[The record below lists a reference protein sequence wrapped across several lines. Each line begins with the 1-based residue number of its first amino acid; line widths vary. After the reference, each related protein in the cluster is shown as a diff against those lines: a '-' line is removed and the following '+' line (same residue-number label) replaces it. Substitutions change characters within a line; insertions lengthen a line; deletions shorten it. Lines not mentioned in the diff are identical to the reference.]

1 MPRVATAVAVCLAA
15 AGVAFS
21 PTGAQAMTL
30 ADVLVNAPDTTPFSF
45 ETLIAALSAAG
56 LVDTFADPTSGPFT
70 VFPPTDDAFAAA
82 LEALGI
88 TAGDLLAD
96 VDVSLAARAVNSYW
110 RGLRTRTR
118 ASHCAR
124 PPRPRGPPNASARD
138 LAARARAEA
147 LTLAPPLRARHR
159 TPRPA
164 AARVGAG
171 DPPTRRPSPRS

>member
-1 MPRVATAVAVCLAA
+1 MPRLATAVAACLAA

-56 LVDTFADPTSGPFT
+56 LVDTFSDPTSGPFT

-88 TAGDLLAD
+88 TAEDLLAD
-96 VDVSLAARAVNSYW
+96 VDVSLAARAVN
-110 RGLRTRTR
+110 
-118 ASHCAR
+118 AD
-124 PPRPRGPPNASARD
+124 SATC
-138 LAARARAEA
+138 ARARPRPTA
-147 LTLAPPLRARHR
+147 RARPGSEAPR
-159 TPRPA
+159 TP
-164 AARVGAG
+164 ARATWLPVRA
-171 DPPTRRPSPRS
+171 RRR

>member
-1 MPRVATAVAVCLAA
+1 MPRLANAVAACLAA

-45 ETLIAALSAAG
+45 ETLIAALSAAS

-88 TAGDLLAD
+88 TAEDLLAD
-96 VDVSLAARAVNSYW
+96 VDVSLAARAVNA
-110 RGLRTRTR
+110 GG
-118 ASHCAR
+118 AACAR
-124 PPRPRGPPNASARD
+124 GRARPT
-138 LAARARAEA
+138 ARARPGREA
-147 LTLAPPLRARHR
+147 PR
-159 TPRPA
+159 TP
-164 AARVGAG
+164 ARMTWLPVRG
-171 DPPTRRPSPRS
+171 RRR